1 MSSQRKKAFL
11 SIVSI
16 SIIYFALI
24 ACIINDCRQIT
35 QNYMTEYKLHIEK
48 INNLEDDPII
58 LAEEFMQT
66 EYDKH
71 WKSLGYYGE
80 YDAWRGNIDYELAA
94 KIVPGKGTTS
104 FKRYNIDDYERD
116 RFPEDVNI
124 RIACS
129 AYVNDKSEYDVKTVK
144 IAFTYGNSIQN
155 ITVYINYHGENP
167 AESVNFNIN
176 LTENGY
182 VADRINA
189 EELTGLTIEE
199 MVETAELN
207 RKGFEDLMF
216 AMKGHELEESKNDFN
231 SDLIRLYTIAALLIV
246 ALLTLW
252 VTVLVAMI
260 KSRPSNCQTAHYGRR
275 KPHVDFGTSASPTAQ
290 SRG

>member
-1 MSSQRKKAFL
+1 MLFRS
-11 SIVSI
+11 
-16 SIIYFALI
+16 
-24 ACIINDCRQIT
+24 
-35 QNYMTEYKLHIEK
+35 
-48 INNLEDDPII
+48 
-58 LAEEFMQT
+58 
-66 EYDKH
+66 
-71 WKSLGYYGE
+71 
-80 YDAWRGNIDYELAA
+80 
-94 KIVPGKGTTS
+94 
-104 FKRYNIDDYERD
+104 
-116 RFPEDVNI
+116 
-124 RIACS
+124 IACS

-260 KSRPSNCQTAHYGRR
+260 KSRPSNKNRR
-275 KPHVDFGTSASPTAQ
+275 TF
-290 SRG
+290 